1 MGIIIDIVVIAILA
15 LSIFLGYKRGLI
27 KVIFNLCAFLVAL
40 ILTFILYKPVASFVI
55 QNTDLYDNIKQ
66 VVLENGITEKKE
78 DVIDNNA
85 GVDKYIEK
93 YTYNAITEAK
103 NDVVKSAADT
113 IALNAVNV
121 MVSIG
126 LFIVIRI
133 LLIFARFLVEALAE
147 LPIVKQFNE
156 LGGALY
162 GAITGLITIYAILA
176 IVFFI
181 VSINGFEYINEAI
194 DMSIITKY
202 LYGNNIILN
211 IFF

>member
-15 LSIFLGYKRGLI
+15 LSIFFGYKRGLI

-55 QNTDLYDNIKQ
+55 ENTDLYDNIKQ
-66 VVLENGITEKKE
+66 VVLDNGITEKKE
-78 DVIDNNA
+78 NVTDNNA

-121 MVSIG
+121 LVSIG

-133 LLIFARFLVEALAE
+133 LLIFAKFLVEALAE

-162 GAITGLITIYAILA
+162 GAITGLIAIYVILA
-176 IVFFI
+176 IVFFV

>member
-15 LSIFLGYKRGLI
+15 LSIFWGYKRGLI

-103 NDVVKSAADT
+103 NDAVKSAADT

-121 MVSIG
+121 MVSIV

>member
-78 DVIDNNA
+78 DVIDNNV

-121 MVSIG
+121 MVSIV

>member
-55 QNTDLYDNIKQ
+55 ENTDLYDNIKQ
-66 VVLENGITEKKE
+66 VVLDNGITEKKE
-78 DVIDNNA
+78 NVTDNNA

-121 MVSIG
+121 LVSIG

-133 LLIFARFLVEALAE
+133 LLIFAKFLVEALAE

-162 GAITGLITIYAILA
+162 GAITGLIAIYVILA
-176 IVFFI
+176 IVFFV

>member
-121 MVSIG
+121 MVSIV

>member
-15 LSIFLGYKRGLI
+15 LSIFFGYKRGLI
-27 KVIFNLCAFLVAL
+27 KVIFNVCAFLVAL
-40 ILTFILYKPVASFVI
+40 ILTFILYKPVAAFVI
-55 QNTDLYDNIKQ
+55 NNTDLYENIKQ
-66 VVLENGITEKKE
+66 VVLKNGITEKKE
-78 DVIDNNA
+78 DVTESNEGI
-85 GVDKYIEK
+85 DKYIEK
-93 YTYNAITEAK
+93 YTYNAITDAK
-103 NDVVKSAADT
+103 NDAVKSAADT

-121 MVSIG
+121 IVSIG
-126 LFIVIRI
+126 LFIAIRI
-133 LLIFARFLVEALAE
+133 LLIFAKFLVEALAE

-162 GAITGLITIYAILA
+162 GAITGLIAIYAILA
-176 IVFFI
+176 IVFFV
-181 VSINGFEYINEAI
+181 VSINGFEYINETI

>member
-133 LLIFARFLVEALAE
+133 LLIF
-147 LPIVKQFNE
+147 
-156 LGGALY
+156 
-162 GAITGLITIYAILA
+162 
-176 IVFFI
+176 
-181 VSINGFEYINEAI
+181 
-194 DMSIITKY
+194 
-202 LYGNNIILN
+202 
-211 IFF
+211 